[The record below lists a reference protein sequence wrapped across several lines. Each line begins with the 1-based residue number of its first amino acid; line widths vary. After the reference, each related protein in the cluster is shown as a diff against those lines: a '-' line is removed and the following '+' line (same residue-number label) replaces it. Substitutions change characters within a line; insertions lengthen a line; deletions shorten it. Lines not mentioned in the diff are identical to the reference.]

1 MSLIVK
7 VGKKGKQFLKK
18 YILPPAK
25 HSISYTRRL
34 ERVKTDRRICAMTFD
49 DGPMNMPVSPD
60 RFEGRCLTDVL
71 LDHPMIGGLCYTQLT
86 DVEQE
91 VNGIYTYD
99 RQEKFP
105 AKVLKEILS
114 RKAACEE

>member
-1 MSLIVK
+1 MRHNGAGYRNCPTCVSEYGGIRWASAEDAGWGYGVAPKDMQEL
-7 VGKKGKQFLKK
+7 
-18 YILPPAK
+18 
-25 HSISYTRRL
+25 L
-34 ERVKTDRRICAMTFD
+34 ERFRA
-49 DGPMNMPVSPD
+49 
-60 RFEGRCLTDVL
+60 LTDVL

-99 RQEKFP
+99 RQLKFP
-105 AKVLKEILS
+105 AEVLKEALT